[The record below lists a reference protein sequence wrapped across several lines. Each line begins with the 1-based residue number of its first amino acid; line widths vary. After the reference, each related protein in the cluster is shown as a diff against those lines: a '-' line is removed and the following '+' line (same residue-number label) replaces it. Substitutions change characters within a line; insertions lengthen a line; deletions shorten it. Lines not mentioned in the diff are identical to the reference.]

1 MPKKVQLYQVSDA
14 MQLVLQNGG
23 EVSFVTSGFS
33 MLPLLRN
40 KTDTATLVTLRKPD
54 RPIQRGDVIF
64 YRRPD
69 GGFVLHRV
77 IGKRKDGFVL
87 RGDNQRDVE
96 YGVQPEWIL
105 AMLVRV
111 RRKEGKV
118 IDCRS
123 FGYKIYQSG
132 LPLVRLFRL
141 HIYPQYVRFLAPLMR
156 KILKK

>member
-1 MPKKVQLYQVSDA
+1 MPKKVHLYQVSEA

-40 KTDTATLVTLRKPD
+40 KMDTATLRKPD

-105 AMLVRV
+105 ARLVRV

-141 HIYPQYVRFLAPLMR
+141 HIYPQYVRFLAPLVR